1 MLDSF
6 LPKDISSALDKI
18 PYSSLCELRLRINS
32 SVIVSILG
40 ENYYLASD
48 GITNNQKDG
57 IIVSLG
63 VLQSILNKISNNS
76 MYTINDQLLEGYVT
90 IDGGIRLGVC
100 GELVIID
107 GKLKTLKNISSI
119 NFRFPHLIKNCSLNI
134 YPYIFCNGRPKNT
147 LIVSPPGAGKTTY
160 IRDIIYQLK
169 HREKNLL
176 NILVIDERCE
186 ITKVFDGDSVSNF
199 EGLDIYSNCSKKFGF
214 ENGIRSMRPDVIITD
229 EINIDRDM
237 EIIEN
242 ALTSGVKV
250 IASLHSS
257 TIDDLKN
264 KRAFKNMLD
273 KKLFDRFVFLSNCNG
288 IGTLE
293 GVFDENLNL
302 IGV

>member
-6 LPKDISSALDKI
+6 LPQEICLALDKI
-18 PYSSLCELRLRINS
+18 PYSSLCELRLRNNS
-32 SVIVSILG
+32 PVIVSILG
-40 ENYYLASD
+40 ENYYLSSD
-48 GITNNQKDG
+48 GITDNENSG

-63 VLQSILNKISNNS
+63 VLQSVLSRISNNS

-90 IDGGIRLGVC
+90 INGGIRLGVC
-100 GELVIID
+100 GELVTID

-134 YPYIFCNGRPKNT
+134 YPYIFGNGKLKNT

-160 IRDIIYQLK
+160 IRDIIYQLT

-186 ITKVFDGDSVSNF
+186 ITRVFDGENVSNF
-199 EGLDIYSNCSKKFGF
+199 EGLDVYTNCSKKFGF

-237 EIIEN
+237 EILEN

-250 IASLHSS
+250 IVSLHSS

-264 KRAFKNMLD
+264 KRSFKSMLD
-273 KKLFDRFVFLSNCNG
+273 KKLFDRFIFLSNSNG

-293 GVFDENLNL
+293 GVFDENLTL
-302 IGV
+302 MGV